1 MQEKIMKPLFIL
13 LAAAALGLPALASA
27 DTVFKWVDANGVT
40 NYTTTPPP
48 PSVHKVSA
56 INADPA
62 VKNNVPASATDEEA
76 SYWRQRRMREAANDI
91 GKDRSRRDNDDLRQQ
106 LARQQL
112 ASAYDEEQRRRAED
126 MRMQALY
133 NQCMLERRLDCA
145 YGYDY
150 NGGYGVPV
158 VLARRRPFGFP
169 GSFPLPGQRG
179 LSTAT
184 PGAPFIPVQPRPV
197 QRPALMTRLR

>member
-1 MQEKIMKPLFIL
+1 MQEKIMKPLFVL
-13 LAAAALGLPALASA
+13 FAAAALGLPPLASA

-48 PSVHKVSA
+48 ASVHKVSA

-62 VKNNVPASATDEEA
+62 VKNNLPASATDEEA

-91 GKDRSRRDNDDLRQQ
+91 GNDRSRRDNDELRQQ

-150 NGGYGVPV
+150 NGYGVPV
-158 VLARRRPFGFP
+158 VLARRRPLGFP

-184 PGAPFIPVQPRPV
+184 PGAPFIPAQPRPV